1 MGSTDLLPA
10 LAYPTVHDASQMVLK
25 IRDIPDTQALT
36 ELVIKIIHLVGG
48 EVFVFHTR
56 FQGARGAA
64 SHRYLVGCP
73 PALCQEYNARKWRE
87 IDPVIAY
94 STHHM
99 RPILSS
105 GFSSLSPGQKELMK
119 AAKSA
124 GFAANISIPARHP
137 GDSRLGLL
145 YVGAT
150 AIETETRLYTGQGLL
165 VQLSNEL
172 LDWVANRVRQQ
183 EMGGEAIQ
191 LDSLD
196 FLILRY
202 CYQGFT
208 AEDVAN
214 LCEVPVSRVRHRMKR
229 HMDKFHA
236 KTHKAAVSCAIE
248 SGILRM
254 HECTNDNT
262 PSQLASH

>member
-1 MGSTDLLPA
+1 MDSKDFLPPMA
-10 LAYPTVHDASQMVLK
+10 HPTVHDASQMVLK
-25 IRDIPDTQALT
+25 IRDIPDTHGLT
-36 ELVIKIIHLVGG
+36 ELVIRIIRLVGG

-73 PALCQEYNARKWRE
+73 PAFCQEYNARKWRE
-87 IDPVIAY
+87 IDPVLTYAA
-94 STHHM
+94 HHM
-99 RPILSS
+99 RPVLSS
-105 GFSSLSPGQKELMK
+105 KLCSLSSGQKELMK

-124 GFAANISIPARHP
+124 GFTAGIAIPARHP
-137 GDSRLGLL
+137 GDSRVGVL

-150 AIETETRLYTGQGLL
+150 VIETETRLYVGQGLL
-165 VQLSNEL
+165 VHLANEL

-183 EMGGEAIQ
+183 ELGGDVIH

-196 FLILRY
+196 FHILRY

-208 AEDVAN
+208 AEQVAN

-229 HMDKFHA
+229 HMDKFHT
-236 KTHKAAVSCAIE
+236 KNHKAAVSCAIE
-248 SGILRM
+248 TGMLRM
-254 HECTNDNT
+254 HECSNDNT
-262 PSQLASH
+262 PSRLASH